1 MVEPFATQ
9 DVPTVTS
16 ATSPD
21 NSAPEGPQV
30 GAHGRVESEVSD
42 ADTAL
47 ALGSGDVRVLGTP
60 RVVALLEAAACAA
73 IAGTLDPDRTTVG
86 TQIEMRHLASSPIG
100 SSVVA
105 EARLEEFDGVREQLA
120 CFHLKLLGEPV
131 AVVAAVDAL
140 SASREISDLDFL
152 VGRI

>member
-1 MVEPFATQ
+1 M
-9 DVPTVTS
+9 TS

-105 EARLEEFDGVREQLA
+105 EARLEEFDGRSLRFDLVATMGDTTIATGTHRR
-120 CFHLKLLGEPV
+120 
-131 AVVAAVDAL
+131 AVVR
-140 SASREISDLDFL
+140 REAF
-152 VGRI
+152 GG